1 MARSRSCRA
10 MKSSVSW
17 SRLVA
22 TSPPIH
28 PGIESGFRGS
38 DGRAARASSAKPA
51 ARICARKH
59 ATPAINS
66 TAAMRNTPPPTL
78 RSVFQFPRRCD
89 DVHAAP
95 LLCAGLIGY
104 RAYRLTGPALR
115 LGIYGFGAAA
125 HIIAQV
131 ARSQGRNVFAFV
143 TPGDHQ
149 ALGFARDVGVSR
161 GPGSRISRRP
171 VRSTQR
177 SSSPRLAP
185 SCPKRCH
192 ASLPVGSLCAPAST

>member
-1 MARSRSCRA
+1 

-38 DGRAARASSAKPA
+38 DGRGVHGEFCRAGRENHAS
-51 ARICARKH
+51 

-78 RSVFQFPRRCD
+78 RSVFQFPRSD

-143 TPGDHQ
+143 TL
-149 ALGFARDVGVSR
+149 AIIRRLGFARDVGVTWA
-161 GPGSRISRRP
+161 GSRISRRP

>member
-1 MARSRSCRA
+1 

-38 DGRAARASSAKPA
+38 DGRAARASSASRP
-51 ARICARKH
+51 RESVH
-59 ATPAINS
+59 AS
-66 TAAMRNTPPPTL
+66 TLHRLST
-78 RSVFQFPRRCD
+78 QRRLCGIHRRRRFVLFSSSREYD

-115 LGIYGFGAAA
+115 LGIYGFARPRTSSRRSHALRA
-125 HIIAQV
+125 VTCLRLSRLAIIRRWGLRAM
-131 ARSQGRNVFAFV
+131 
-143 TPGDHQ
+143 
-149 ALGFARDVGVSR
+149 LGITWAGFSNQ
-161 GPGSRISRRP
+161 RRP